1 MFNTNI
7 STLDIEKE
15 TAKAYGINFG
25 GGVAWFPK
33 SQVSIDW
40 QTEAN
45 HNGIRRGVFSLP
57 KWLARNKGMY
67 FMAQGC
73 YWIS

>member
-7 STLDIEKE
+7 STMDIEKE
-15 TAKAYGINFG
+15 TDKAYGINFG

-33 SQVSIDW
+33 SQVTITW

-45 HNGIRRGVFSLP
+45 RNGIKHGTISIP
-57 KWLARNKGMY
+57 KWLARNKGLY
-67 FMAQGC
+67 FFAPGT

>member
-15 TAKAYGINFG
+15 TEKAYGINFG

-33 SQVSIDW
+33 SQVNITW
-40 QTEAN
+40 QTEPN
-45 HNGIRRGVFSLP
+45 HNGIRHGFISIP
-57 KWLARNKGMY
+57 QWLARNKGLY
-67 FMAQGC
+67 FMHKSC
-73 YWIS
+73 YWIA